1 MSTPLWTTEV
11 LAEATEGRIVGP
23 VLTEIGGISIDSR
36 TITAGEAFFAILG
49 ERVDGHDYVGAA
61 LSRGAA
67 CAVVAEDRLAALPE
81 DGRYVVVD
89 DVLAALGRLAAAA
102 RVRSA
107 ARIVAVT
114 GSVGKTGTKEMLRV
128 ALAPSGSVHAS
139 VASFNNHWG
148 VPLSLARMPADT
160 AFGVFEIGMNAP
172 GEITPLT
179 KLVRPHA
186 AIITTVS
193 AVHAAN
199 FSSEEA
205 IADAKAEILVGIEP
219 GGTAILNRDNRYFA
233 RLATAAREAG
243 VHRILGFG
251 ELPGADIR
259 LIHADLEAE
268 GSTVKAEM
276 LAKPITYRIGA
287 AGKHL
292 VMNSLA
298 VLAAAAELGA
308 DVGAAAAALASF
320 GAPAGRGARHMLTV
334 GAGTALLIDE
344 AYNANPT
351 SMRAAFAVLRLAP
364 VTGEGRRIAVLGDM
378 LELGD
383 AAADLHAGLAEDLA
397 REGIDVVHCCGP
409 LMRSL
414 YEALPETR
422 RGVYADASSGLES
435 AILSGVRP
443 GDAIMVK
450 GSNGSRMA
458 PIVAGLKARFASA
471 ADAAKRG

>member
-1 MSTPLWTTEV
+1 MSALWTIEA
-11 LAEATEGRIVGP
+11 LAEAAGGRIVGP
-23 VLTEIGGISIDSR
+23 VLTEVAGISIDSR
-36 TITAGEAFFAILG
+36 TIAAGEAFFAILG
-49 ERVDGHDYVGAA
+49 ERVDGHDYVAPA
-61 LSRGAA
+61 LARGAA
-67 CAVVAEDRLAALPE
+67 CAVVAEERLAALPE

-102 RVRSA
+102 RARSS

-128 ALAPSGSVHAS
+128 ALSPSGAVHAS

-148 VPLSLARMPADT
+148 VPLSLARMPAET
-160 AFGVFEIGMNAP
+160 AYGVFEIGMSAP

-179 KLVRPHA
+179 RLVRPHV

-199 FSSEEA
+199 FASEEA
-205 IADAKAEILVGIEP
+205 IADAKAEILLGVEP
-219 GGTAILNRDNRYFA
+219 GGTAILNRDNRHFA
-233 RLATAAREAG
+233 RLAGAAREAG

-251 ELPGADIR
+251 ELPGADVR
-259 LIHADLEAE
+259 LLSADLAAD
-268 GSTVKAEM
+268 GSAVEAEM
-276 LAKPITYRIGA
+276 LAKPVSYFIGA
-287 AGKHL
+287 PGKHL

-308 DVGAAAAALASF
+308 DVAAAAAALAGY
-320 GAPAGRGARHMLTV
+320 GAPAGRGARHVLAV
-334 GAGTALLIDE
+334 GEGTALLIDE
-344 AYNANPT
+344 SYNANPT

-364 VTGEGRRIAVLGDM
+364 VSGNGRRIAVLGDM
-378 LELGD
+378 LELGE
-383 AAADLHAGLAEDLA
+383 AAADLHAGLADDLVRED
-397 REGIDVVHCCGP
+397 IDLVHCCGP

-414 YEALPETR
+414 YEALPEAR

-435 AILSGVRP
+435 AILSGIRP
-443 GDAIMVK
+443 GDAVMVK

-458 PIVAGLKARFASA
+458 PVVAALKERFASA

>member
-1 MSTPLWTTEV
+1 MSTPLWTTEA
-11 LAEATEGRIVGP
+11 LAEATGGRIVGP

-67 CAVVAEDRLAALPE
+67 CAVVAENRLAALPE

-102 RVRSA
+102 RARSA

-199 FSSEEA
+199 FPSEEA

-233 RLATAAREAG
+233 RLATAARDAG

-259 LIHADLEAE
+259 LIHADLGAE
-268 GSTVKAEM
+268 GSSVTAEM
-276 LAKPITYRIGA
+276 LSKPIAYKIGA

-308 DVGAAAAALASF
+308 DVSAAAAALAGF
-320 GAPAGRGARHMLTV
+320 GAPAGRGARNLLTV

-383 AAADLHAGLAEDLA
+383 AAADLHAGLAEDLV

-414 YEALPETR
+414 FEALPEAR

-435 AILSGVRP
+435 AILSDVRP

>member
-1 MSTPLWTTEV
+1 MRGLEA
-11 LAEATEGRIVGP
+11 LAV
-23 VLTEIGGISIDSR
+23 
-36 TITAGEAFFAILG
+36 
-49 ERVDGHDYVGAA
+49 
-61 LSRGAA
+61 
-67 CAVVAEDRLAALPE
+67 
-81 DGRYVVVD
+81 
-89 DVLAALGRLAAAA
+89 AA
-102 RVRSA
+102 RARSR
-107 ARIVAVT
+107 ARVVAVT

-128 ALAPSGSVHAS
+128 ALAPSGPVHAS

-160 AFGVFEIGMNAP
+160 AFGVFEIGMSAA

-186 AIITTVS
+186 AIITTIA
-193 AVHAAN
+193 AVHSAY

-205 IADAKAEILVGIEP
+205 IADAKAEILLGLEP
-219 GGTAILNRDNRYFA
+219 GGTAILNRDNRFYA
-233 RLATAAREAG
+233 RLANAARDAG

-259 LIHADLEAE
+259 LIRADLDAE
-268 GSTVKAEM
+268 GSTVELEM
-276 LAKPITYRIGA
+276 LAKPIGYRIGA

-308 DVGAAAAALASF
+308 DVGAAAAALATF
-320 GAPAGRGARHMLTV
+320 GAPTGRGARHVLTV
-334 GAGTALLIDE
+334 GQGTALVIDE
-344 AYNANPT
+344 SYNANPT
-351 SMRAAFAVLRLAP
+351 SMRAAFAVLRLSP
-364 VTGEGRRIAVLGDM
+364 VTGQGRRIAVLGDM
-378 LELGD
+378 LELGE

-397 REGIDVVHCCGP
+397 ADGIDVVHCCGP

-414 YEALPETR
+414 FEALPEVR

-471 ADAAKRG
+471 SDATKRE

>member
-1 MSTPLWTTEV
+1 MSTPLWTIEA
-11 LAEATEGRIVGP
+11 LAEATGGRIVGP

-67 CAVVAEDRLAALPE
+67 CAVVAEERLAALPE

-102 RVRSA
+102 RARTA

-233 RLATAAREAG
+233 RLATAARDAG

-259 LIHADLEAE
+259 LVRADLEAE
-268 GSTVKAEM
+268 GSSVQVEM
-276 LAKPITYRIGA
+276 LATPVAYRIGA

-308 DVGAAAAALASF
+308 DVGAAAAALATF
-320 GAPAGRGARHMLTV
+320 GAPAGRGARHVLTV
-334 GAGTALLIDE
+334 GEGTALLIDE

-364 VTGEGRRIAVLGDM
+364 VTGEGRRVAVLGDM

-397 REGIDVVHCCGP
+397 AEGIDVVHCCGP

-414 YEALPETR
+414 FEALPETR

-435 AILSGVRP
+435 EILSDVRP

-458 PIVAGLKARFASA
+458 PIVAGLRARFASA
-471 ADAAKRG
+471 GDAAKRG

>member
-1 MSTPLWTTEV
+1 MSTPLWTIEA
-11 LAEATEGRIVGP
+11 LAEATHGRIVGP

-67 CAVVAEDRLAALPE
+67 CAVVAEERLASLPE

-89 DVLAALGRLAAAA
+89 DVLAALGRLATAA
-102 RVRSA
+102 RARTAS
-107 ARIVAVT
+107 RIVAVT

-233 RLATAAREAG
+233 RLATAARDAG

-259 LIHADLEAE
+259 LVHADLEAE
-268 GSTVKAEM
+268 GSSVQVEM
-276 LAKPITYRIGA
+276 LATPVAYRIGA

-308 DVGAAAAALASF
+308 DVPAAAAALAGF
-320 GAPAGRGARHMLTV
+320 GAPAGRGARHVLTV
-334 GAGTALLIDE
+334 GTETALLIDE

-364 VTGEGRRIAVLGDM
+364 VSGEGRRIAVLGDM

-414 YEALPETR
+414 FEALPEGR

-471 ADAAKRG
+471 AGAAKRG